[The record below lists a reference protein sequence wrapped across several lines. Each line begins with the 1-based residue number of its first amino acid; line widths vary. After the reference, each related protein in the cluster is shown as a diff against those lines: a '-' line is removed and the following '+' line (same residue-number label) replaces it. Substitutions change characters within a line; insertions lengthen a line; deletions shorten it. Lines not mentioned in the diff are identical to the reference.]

1 MRPSISLLA
10 VIVSLL
16 AAAPRAAAYERSNEL
31 ERVAS
36 VFALRAAEV
45 RCPSTAEWVAD
56 PIWGDPTE
64 ARAWAYTDMIHE
76 HIVMHPALCAG
87 AAGVNDPTIPLWQ
100 RATGALVLV
109 HEAYHLRRWGGRWD
123 EARVECRAIRHFRV
137 GAELLGASPE
147 VANEL
152 LPYALAAHQRMVT
165 LFPNY
170 RAPNCRLPLWALPMS
185 P

>member
-10 VIVSLL
+10 VIVALL

-45 RCPSTAEWVAD
+45 RCPRPPSGSPIRSGRSD
-56 PIWGDPTE
+56 PGARLGLHGHDP
-64 ARAWAYTDMIHE
+64 RAHRHA
-76 HIVMHPALCAG
+76 PSA
-87 AAGVNDPTIPLWQ
+87 
-100 RATGALVLV
+100 
-109 HEAYHLRRWGGRWD
+109 LRRSCSGETTRRFPFGRGR
-123 EARVECRAIRHFRV
+123 RVPSCSCTRRTTFGAGEGAGTKPEFECRRSAISGSAPSCSARRPT
-137 GAELLGASPE
+137 SR
-147 VANEL
+147 NEL

-165 LFPNY
+165 LYPNY
-170 RAPNCRLPLWALPMS
+170 RAPKCRLPLWALPMS